1 MVKELHGKLYYIE
14 LRDYQEV
21 ILAQKILEKSFSLKD
36 EFFVLKRRREDS
48 WILYSEAPIESFRG
62 SKYREWEKLKVTIY
76 KMRKEVEEEMR
87 RGQQ

>member
-14 LRDYQEV
+14 LWDYQEV
-21 ILAQKILEKSFSLKD
+21 ILAQKILEKSSSLKD
-36 EFFVLKRRREDS
+36 EFFVLKRRGEDS
-48 WILYSEAPIESFRG
+48 WLLYSEAPIGSFRG
-62 SKYREWEKLKVTIY
+62 SKYRELEKLKATIY